1 MPVLVDTHRLV
12 NNLKSEYGFT
22 DMQAEGVKYAIEEI
36 DLNHVATKSDID
48 RLRAELFKWL
58 VPLLVG
64 QIAVFTGIVGAVV
77 GWLV

>member
-1 MPVLVDTHRLV
+1 MVVLVDTHRLV
-12 NNLKSEYGFT
+12 NELKSEYGFT
-22 DMQAEGVKYAIEEI
+22 PEQAEGIKHAIQEI

-58 VPLLVG
+58 VPLLIG
-64 QIAVFTGIVGAVV
+64 QVVVFTGIVSSII

>member
-1 MPVLVDTHRLV
+1 MVVLVDTHRLV
-12 NNLKSEYGFT
+12 NELESYGFT
-22 DMQAEGVKYAIEEI
+22 PKQAEGVKYAIQEI

-64 QIAVFTGIVGAVV
+64 QIVLFTGITSAII
-77 GWLV
+77 GWLT

>member
-1 MPVLVDTHRLV
+1 MVVLIDTHRLV
-12 NNLKSEYGFT
+12 NELQNEYGFT
-22 DMQAEGVKYAIEEI
+22 ASQAEGVKYAIQEI

-64 QIAVFTGIVGAVV
+64 QVAVFTAIVSLII
-77 GWLV
+77 GWLT